1 MSVANIVVAAP
12 DKASLTAQAYPAF
25 SAAGLAIQALA
36 SSPRELEEAVT
47 ILGDVIVVIDVSLY
61 DRPSPAAQDLEKL
74 GVPVIV
80 IVPGIWENEV
90 NIFSGLSNLVKGHTA
105 PVTWAEIVADV
116 KAWLAQRSKS
126 PDSSPQER
134 QEDGEAASTSAS
146 HTRGGESSVKS
157 PRSRGGASPSR
168 RASTRLGFY
177 GSRGGVGVS
186 TAALTAA
193 QALAEA
199 GQRVA
204 LFDATRRGDLHV
216 MLSQMPTEQPVQ
228 RGKITLFLSPPG
240 EEQAQGFDAIIID
253 GGRERGNFNADWV
266 ELRRPLSDD
275 QVRRLVG
282 LETRRS
288 ASSRDRGRA
297 TQSGQRSKRRF
308 RFGGLDLSKLIPV
321 IEVTD

>member
-1 MSVANIVVAAP
+1 MAHIVVAAP

-25 SAAGLAIQALA
+25 SAAGLTIQALA
-36 SSPRELEEAVT
+36 SSPQELEEAIT
-47 ILGDVIVVIDVSLY
+47 ILGDVIVVVDVSLY

-90 NIFSGLSNLVKGHTA
+90 NVFSGLSNLVKGHTA
-105 PVTWAEIVADV
+105 PVTWSEIVADV
-116 KAWLAQRSKS
+116 KTWLAQRSSSKS
-126 PDSSPQER
+126 PDSSPQKR
-134 QEDGEAASTSAS
+134 QKHEEAASAS
-146 HTRGGESSVKS
+146 DPRTRGGGS
-157 PRSRGGASPSR
+157 

-186 TAALTAA
+186 TAALAAA

-228 RGKITLFLSPPG
+228 RGRITLFLSPPG
-240 EEQAQGFDAIIID
+240 EEQAKGFDAIIID
-253 GGRERGNFNADWV
+253 GGRERGNFNAEWV
-266 ELRRPLSDD
+266 ELRKPLSDD

-282 LETRRS
+282 LETRG
-288 ASSRDRGRA
+288 AAPSRKGEA
-297 TQSGQRSKRRF
+297 TQSGQRSKHRF
-308 RFGGLDLSKLIPV
+308 RLGGFDWGKLIPV